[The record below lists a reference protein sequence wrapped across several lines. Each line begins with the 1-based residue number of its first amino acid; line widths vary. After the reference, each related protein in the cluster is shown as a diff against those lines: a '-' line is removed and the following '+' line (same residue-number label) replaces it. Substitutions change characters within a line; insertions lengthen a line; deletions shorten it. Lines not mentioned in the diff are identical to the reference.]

1 MLEAAPQQNPN
12 RRMAIRESSYGYWQS
27 YRGFL
32 WVAAGAAIGIGNI
45 ARLPYLAGEYG
56 GVIFLLAYFMFLG
69 LVSWPLLVAEW
80 MIGRWTRENL
90 ISGLGRLATAA
101 RANRAWVLIG
111 TLSLAAAVLVLS
123 YYSVIAGWS
132 MAYGL
137 RAAGGVLGELD
148 ETGVQRMF
156 FALAQDP
163 ERSLAWHT
171 IFMVTVCMVVASGV
185 RDGIE
190 RAASYLVPT
199 AIVLMGGVFAYAYTS
214 GDTQSA
220 FLHLFA
226 PDWSRFGWRG
236 LMEAL
241 HQAFFTMGLGL
252 GAMVAYGSYLPA
264 RAPLLRLAAGVVVLD
279 TVFSLVAGSALYAMI
294 FAAGLDPAPG
304 LTVLFQVFPMAL
316 SKLSGGEN
324 VAVIV
329 YGVMFLI
336 TLTAATA
343 LMEPAVRYL
352 VERMRI
358 TRLAAATTCATLI
371 WFLGLGT
378 LLSFNIMQSVE
389 VLGRN
394 FFDWLQWLTGRL
406 LLPLVGLLL
415 CVFVGRILSGDL
427 VDEMRGEGAKRAQKV
442 WLLLLRFPVRVSLIA
457 LLLYCIGVIDFLVGL
472 WS

>member
-1 MLEAAPQQNPN
+1 
-12 RRMAIRESSYGYWQS
+12 MAIRESSYGYWQS

-45 ARLPYLAGEYG
+45 ARLPWLAGEYG
-56 GVIFLLAYFMFLG
+56 GAIFLLAYFLFLA
-69 LVSWPLLVAEW
+69 LVSWPLLVSEW
-80 MIGRWTRENL
+80 MIGRWTREDL
-90 ISGLGRLATAA
+90 ISGLGRLTEASRTW
-101 RANRAWVLIG
+101 RGWVLIG
-111 TLSLAAAVLVLS
+111 SLSLLAAVLVLS

-137 RAAGGVLGELD
+137 RAAGGVLSHLD
-148 ETGVQRMF
+148 SAGVQGVF
-156 FALAQDP
+156 FGLAQDP

-171 IFMVTVCMVVASGV
+171 IFMVIACIVVASGV

-190 RAASYLVPT
+190 RSAGYLVPA
-199 AIVLMGGVFAYAYTS
+199 AIALMAGLFVYAYTS

-220 FLHLFA
+220 VHHMLA

-236 LMEAL
+236 ALEAL

-264 RAPLLRLAAGVVVLD
+264 NAPLLRLAAGVVALD
-279 TVFSLVAGSALYAMI
+279 TVFSLVAGSALYALI

-304 LTVLFQVFPMAL
+304 LTVLFQVFPLAL
-316 SKLSGGEN
+316 TQLTGSAG
-324 VAVIV
+324 VAAVV

-343 LMEPAVRYL
+343 LMEPAVRFL
-352 VERMRI
+352 VERLRI
-358 TRLAAATTCATLI
+358 TRVAAAVACAILI

-378 LLSFNIMQSVE
+378 LLSFNIMQGVE

-406 LLPLVGLLL
+406 LLPLIGLLL
-415 CVFVGRILSGDL
+415 CVFVGRILPADL
-427 VDEMRGEGAKRAQKV
+427 VDEMWGGGGRRAQRV
-442 WLLLLRFPVRVSLIA
+442 WRWLLRFPVRVGLIA
-457 LLLYCIGVIDFLVGL
+457 LLLYCIGFIDFLVGL

>member
-1 MLEAAPQQNPN
+1 
-12 RRMAIRESSYGYWQS
+12 MAIRESSYGYWAS

-32 WVAAGAAIGIGNI
+32 WVASGAAIGIGNI
-45 ARLPYLAGEYG
+45 ARLPFLAGEYG
-56 GVIFLLAYFMFLG
+56 GAIFLLAYVVFLAV
-69 LVSWPLLVAEW
+69 VSWPLLVAEW
-80 MIGRWTRENL
+80 MIGRWTREDL
-90 ISGLGRLATAA
+90 ISGLGRLTQAA
-101 RANRAWVLIG
+101 KVSRAWVLIG
-111 TLSLAAAVLVLS
+111 SLSLLAAVLVLS

-137 RAAGGVLGELD
+137 RAVGGALDRLDAGA
-148 ETGVQRMF
+148 VQRMF
-156 FALAQDP
+156 LGLAQDP

-171 IFMVTVCMVVASGV
+171 IFMVAACVVVASGV

-199 AIVLMGGVFAYAYTS
+199 ALVLMLGVFLYAYTS
-214 GDTQSA
+214 GDTQA
-220 FLHLFA
+220 AIHHVFA

-236 LMEAL
+236 ALEAL
-241 HQAFFTMGLGL
+241 HQAFFTMALGL

-264 RAPLLRLAAGVVVLD
+264 QAPLLRLAAGVVLLD
-279 TVFSLVAGSALYAMI
+279 TLFSLVAGSALYAMI

-304 LTVLFQVFPMAL
+304 LTMLFQVFPLAL
-316 SKLSGGEN
+316 AQGAATKGI
-324 VAVIV
+324 AMVI
-329 YGVMFLI
+329 YGVLFLI
-336 TLTAATA
+336 TLAAAAA

-352 VERMRI
+352 VERLRI
-358 TRLAAATTCATLI
+358 TRVGAAVACAIVI

-415 CVFVGRILSGDL
+415 CVFVGRIVPADL
-427 VDEMRGEGAKRAQKV
+427 VGEMWGEGNKEGKAV
-442 WLLLLRFPVRVSLIA
+442 WLWLLRFPVRLGLIV
-457 LLLYCIGVIDFLVGL
+457 LLLYCVGIIDFLVGL